1 MKFFCCENAMKQ
13 RVEKKTKNIVR
24 MIKCRESSGLIG
36 KLEKSIYNDI
46 RQKGGLLIKRKSLTA
61 NNSADH

>member
-1 MKFFCCENAMKQ
+1 MKQ